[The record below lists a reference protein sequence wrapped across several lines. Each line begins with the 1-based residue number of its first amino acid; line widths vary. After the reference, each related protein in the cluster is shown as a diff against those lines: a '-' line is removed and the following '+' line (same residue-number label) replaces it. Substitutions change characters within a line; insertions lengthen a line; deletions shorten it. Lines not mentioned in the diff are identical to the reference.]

1 MSGAALPA
9 PMYEQSAVGR
19 LLVSTRSVEEAEAR
33 GTQLLSPH
41 RLKVSRGAI
50 NARIRGVSLG
60 TVALYH
66 LNYAAGLTVTAPPM
80 DGYIDTLLPLRGVV
94 RVDHDGARFDA
105 IAPRNAAV
113 ISPHASMTLDWSPD
127 LSLTMLRVEAPA
139 LRSFARLLTGRDDT
153 DPRLAVCV
161 HTPDGVAG
169 LHGLA
174 HLIRLTATQFAGLD
188 AWPAAITTR
197 LREQA
202 MLALLLSQPDV
213 RSLMAQEVRGG
224 AARTAVQAAVA
235 LVDSRPTEHFTTARL
250 AREVGV
256 SVRTLQFGFRAER
269 DTTPQAYLLRARLSG
284 ARADLLAARTLDG
297 ATVAGIA
304 RRWGFSNVGRFA
316 EQYRRAH
323 GERPHRPSA
332 APDHAPPACRG
343 RRVPARGRRPRAEL
357 RRRAFLGQR
366 ADDDRRT
373 VRRGDA
379 SEDARRHPPS
389 VRRPSRRWRR

>member
-1 MSGAALPA
+1 MSEAALPA
-9 PMYEQSAVGR
+9 PTYEQSAVGQ
-19 LLVSTRSVEEAEAR
+19 LLVSTRSVEEAEAC
-33 GTQLLSPH
+33 GSQLLSPH
-41 RLKVSRGAI
+41 RLKVSRGGI

-80 DGYIDTLLPLRGVV
+80 VGYIDTLLPLRGVV
-94 RVDHDGARFDA
+94 RVDHDGTRFDA
-105 IAPRNAAV
+105 IAARSAAV
-113 ISPHASMTLDWSPD
+113 ISPRASMTLGWSPD
-127 LSLTMLRVEAPA
+127 LSLTMLRVETRA

-153 DPRLAVCV
+153 DPRLAARVDP
-161 HTPDGVAG
+161 PDGVAG

-174 HLIRLTATQFAGLD
+174 QLIRLTATQFAGTD

-202 MLALLLSQPDV
+202 MLTLLLSQPDF
-213 RSLMAQEVRGG
+213 RSLMMKQEVRGPVAR
-224 AARTAVQAAVA
+224 AAAQAAVA
-235 LVDSRPTEHFTTARL
+235 LVDSRPTEHFTTAQL

-256 SVRTLQFGFRAER
+256 SVRTLQIGFRAEQ

-304 RRWGFSNVGRFA
+304 HRWGFSNVGRFA

-323 GERPHRPSA
+323 GERPA
-332 APDHAPPACRG
+332 QT
-343 RRVPARGRRPRAEL
+343 L
-357 RRRAFLGQR
+357 RR
-366 ADDDRRT
+366 T
-373 VRRGDA
+373 
-379 SEDARRHPPS
+379 
-389 VRRPSRRWRR
+389 